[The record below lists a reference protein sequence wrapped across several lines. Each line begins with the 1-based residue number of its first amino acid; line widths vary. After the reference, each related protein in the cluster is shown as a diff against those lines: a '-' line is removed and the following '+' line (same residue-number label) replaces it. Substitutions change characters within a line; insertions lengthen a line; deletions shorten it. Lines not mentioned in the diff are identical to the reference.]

1 MRQVG
6 RPLLLFLVVAVIST
20 ALEKRSRTLEPI
32 PLPDITLSVLAVAL
46 GVLLGFRTNSA
57 YGRWWEARQLWGRL
71 VNSSRSLCRQA
82 ISFTRCAASE
92 LEPAANRFA
101 RNLISTQIAYVHA
114 LRCALRN
121 QQPWAD
127 IDRFLRDD
135 IRETLREQQN
145 VPASLLQHMG
155 ISVADAATTG
165 VITEWRLQRMDA
177 TLSELTDIQGSC
189 ERIKNTPLPRQ
200 YDYYP
205 ELFVKAYCLLI
216 PAVLVREL
224 GWVTPLVTTLVSFV
238 LLVLNQ
244 IGKNLEDPFDNQ
256 VYDTPMTALS
266 RTIEINLLQALDEKQ
281 LPPAEQPING
291 VLW

>member
-1 MRQVG
+1 
-6 RPLLLFLVVAVIST
+6 
-20 ALEKRSRTLEPI
+20 
-32 PLPDITLSVLAVAL
+32 
-46 GVLLGFRTNSA
+46 
-57 YGRWWEARQLWGRL
+57 
-71 VNSSRSLCRQA
+71 
-82 ISFTRCAASE
+82 
-92 LEPAANRFA
+92 
-101 RNLISTQIAYVHA
+101 
-114 LRCALRN
+114 
-121 QQPWAD
+121 
-127 IDRFLRDD
+127 
-135 IRETLREQQN
+135 
-145 VPASLLQHMG
+145 
-155 ISVADAATTG
+155 
-165 VITEWRLQRMDA
+165 MDA

-244 IGKNLEDPFDNQ
+244 IGKNLENPFDNQ

-266 RTIEINLLQALDEKQ
+266 RTIEISLLQALDEKQ